1 MISTILWMIFV
12 SLLFSGFFSGIE
24 IAFVSSNKVRFE
36 LDIKKKTLLGRI
48 LNQFYHHQ
56 EEFIST
62 MLVGNNIALVVYGI
76 GMADLLSPV
85 FALIW
90 DQELFIVLGQTLL
103 STLIILLT
111 AEFLPKTVF
120 RINPNLSLKVFA
132 VPLYVIYLLLYP
144 VAKLTTLLSSGIL
157 RVGGVRINRSD
168 DDNAMSK
175 VDLDFFIQQSID
187 KSQGDVDVETEVKI
201 FQNALDFSNL
211 RIRECMIPRTEI
223 VAVDI
228 DRASE
233 NDLITLFI
241 ETGLSKILVY
251 RGNIDNVLG
260 YIHSS
265 EMFKQADDWKSYIK
279 PILLAPETM
288 TAQKLMKNLM
298 QQKKSIAVV
307 IDEFGGT
314 SGIVTLEDLVEEI
327 FGDIE
332 DEHDTPNF
340 IARKT
345 GENIYE
351 FSGRVE
357 IEKINE
363 LFDIGLPE
371 SDEYMT
377 IAGYILY
384 HYKTIPKPGET
395 IEIENYKFEILKG
408 NRTKI
413 ELVRM
418 KIEN

>member
-144 VAKLTTLLSSGIL
+144 VAKLTSLLSSGIL

-211 RIRECMIPRTEI
+211 RIRECMIP
-223 VAVDI
+223 
-228 DRASE
+228 
-233 NDLITLFI
+233 
-241 ETGLSKILVY
+241 
-251 RGNIDNVLG
+251 VLR
-260 YIHSS
+260 
-265 EMFKQADDWKSYIK
+265 
-279 PILLAPETM
+279 L
-288 TAQKLMKNLM
+288 
-298 QQKKSIAVV
+298 
-307 IDEFGGT
+307 
-314 SGIVTLEDLVEEI
+314 
-327 FGDIE
+327 
-332 DEHDTPNF
+332 
-340 IARKT
+340 
-345 GENIYE
+345 
-351 FSGRVE
+351 
-357 IEKINE
+357 
-363 LFDIGLPE
+363 
-371 SDEYMT
+371 
-377 IAGYILY
+377 
-384 HYKTIPKPGET
+384 
-395 IEIENYKFEILKG
+395 
-408 NRTKI
+408 
-413 ELVRM
+413 
-418 KIEN
+418 